1 MILKTYFLLAATA
14 LCTLAARSQPITDA
28 QALAAGHA
36 LETAINTG
44 NSFVIDHFLYPDSL
58 LERIRQKSKMLKDA
72 EFLKGFK
79 SSFIPTLSKG
89 SISKQVLMATHNGSY
104 RLLREYDKGGR
115 KHLLFRMFGDGG
127 LSYHDFI
134 LVRAGDSVKAADL
147 YTYVS
152 DEWVS
157 SSVARITDM
166 LGQGI
171 DPVSDV
177 GIIKKMTED
186 LSDARYMDVK
196 STYDSLVPGF
206 KKNKSIMTI
215 YIAACHHIDL
225 GLYQAALEEY
235 GKTFPD
241 AASSYLM
248 MLDLY
253 YLQKEYDKGLACI
266 DKLDEIIGGDAL
278 LDYFRGNI
286 YLAMNKKP
294 EAITCYEHVYRY
306 DPTMKINVLRL
317 CAMYAATNQS
327 DKAKKV
333 ISEYMQTP
341 GYHIGDLNPLYDEYP
356 DLK

>member
-1 MILKTYFLLAATA
+1 MISKTYFLLASMTLCALTA
-14 LCTLAARSQPITDA
+14 SSQPITDA
-28 QALAAGHA
+28 QAIEAGHA

-44 NSFVIDHFLYPDSL
+44 NNVVIDHFLYPDSL
-58 LERIRQKSKMLKDA
+58 LGRIREKSQVLKDPA
-72 EFLKGFK
+72 FFKGFK
-79 SSFIPTLSKG
+79 SSFIPTLSQG
-89 SISKQVLMATHNGSY
+89 SISKQVLAATHNGSY

-115 KHLLFRMFGDGG
+115 KHLFFRMFGDGG

-157 SSVARITDM
+157 SSVARLTDM

-186 LSDARYMDVK
+186 LTNAEYMNVK
-196 STYDSLVPGF
+196 TTYDGLAPGF
-206 KKNKSIMTI
+206 KRNKSIMTI
-215 YIAACHHIDL
+215 YISACHHIDI
-225 GLYQAALEEY
+225 GLYQEALEEY

-266 DKLDEIIGGDAL
+266 DKLDKVIGGDTL
-278 LDYFRGNI
+278 LDYFRANI
-286 YLAMNKKP
+286 YLAMDKKV
-294 EAITCYEHVYRY
+294 EAITCYEHVFQY
-306 DPTMKINVLRL
+306 DPSMKINVLRL
-317 CAMYAATNQS
+317 CATYAATNQS

-333 ISEYMQTP
+333 ISAYMQSP
-341 GYHIGDLNPLYDEYP
+341 GYHIGDLNPLYVEYP